1 MHDILCETDKMNS
14 KNMDPCAKINFLMK
28 KGKKKNKKNIGA
40 TGKSG
45 A

>member
-1 MHDILCETDKMNS
+1 MYDKLCESDKVIS
-14 KNMDPCAKINFLMK
+14 KNMDLGFKIHFFFIK
-28 KGKKKNKKNIGA
+28 KGKKKNIGA